1 MVQGVLSQKFDWKSY
16 QESILIEFV
25 ARTAT
30 TMKEKKSI
38 DSMIIY
44 SDNDCLFFFINSI
57 CAQTLFVL
65 IKFTL
70 KYNAEYIYTSHRTM
84 AFIFLLTRN
93 PAVPNLNSTGKIK
106 GNFLDVIYTIRS
118 PLSGRSIPFPG
129 ASGKRHYGKFGT

>member
-1 MVQGVLSQKFDWKSY
+1 MILGGLSQEFHYKSY
-16 QESILIEFV
+16 QESILIEFM

-30 TMKEKKSI
+30 TMKKKLSI

-44 SDNDCLFFFINSI
+44 SDNDCLFLINSI

-70 KYNAEYIYTSHRTM
+70 KYNAEYIYTSHRTI